1 LLVLSSGLVVTAA
14 SAERAI
20 TPHVAEYKVKVSVLS
35 GKLTTQVQ
43 PTDGGYAAQSIVR
56 AAGLARMFVRG
67 DVTEYSTFE
76 IIDDGVRPLAYNSSD
91 LISKE
96 DKFMQFEFDWDE
108 DRVSGSVNDQP
119 VQMDLDGRVFDR
131 VSLQYELMLDL
142 LNERKND
149 EYSLLDD
156 DELKVL
162 QVTHLGEREIKVPFG
177 KFAAVGVQ
185 HRKAN
190 SKSDRVTTLW
200 CVEKL
205 DYLPVLIEQHRDGK
219 LAMRAVLTEYTPS
232 AVQARL

>member
-1 LLVLSSGLVVTAA
+1 
-14 SAERAI
+14 
-20 TPHVAEYKVKVSVLS
+20 
-35 GKLTTQVQ
+35 
-43 PTDGGYAAQSIVR
+43 
-56 AAGLARMFVRG
+56 
-67 DVTEYSTFE
+67 
-76 IIDDGVRPLAYNSSD
+76 
-91 LISKE
+91 
-96 DKFMQFEFDWDE
+96 
-108 DRVSGSVNDQP
+108 
-119 VQMDLDGRVFDR
+119 
-131 VSLQYELMLDL
+131 MLDL